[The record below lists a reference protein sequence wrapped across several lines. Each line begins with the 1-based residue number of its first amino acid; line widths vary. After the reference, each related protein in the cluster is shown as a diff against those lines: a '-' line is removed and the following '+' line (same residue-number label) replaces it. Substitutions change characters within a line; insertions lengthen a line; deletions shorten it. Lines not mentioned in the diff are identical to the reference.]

1 MIRAKPCR
9 THTASAAS
17 SPLPSHST
25 GCIPLLPLPTSPS
38 HPHILLPLLLLPR
51 WKKKIK
57 KHPRREKLDEGEA
70 LRHLLFEGTLAA
82 LGTHC
87 ATGRP
92 RMQCCCVPLVATMGG
107 CRTHSTTTTTTMITP
122 RLRMSAPLIF
132 CDNTS
137 LVLLGRLCAFFF
149 FFDRMAK
156 LLSISS
162 RLQHCLSP
170 SFIHHIQSHS
180 KTCATPLTP

>member
-1 MIRAKPCR
+1 MIHAKPCR
-9 THTASAAS
+9 THTASAPS

-149 FFDRMAK
+149 LTVWQNYFRLAHDFSTACPQAPP
-156 LLSISS
+156 LSTTFRAIPK
-162 RLQHCLSP
+162 HVP
-170 SFIHHIQSHS
+170 
-180 KTCATPLTP
+180 PL